1 MKLSTRI
8 IGMAAAVALAVST
21 PIGPSS
27 AATSHYTDSID
38 VTDDQYLILV
48 SEGGRPAEM
57 NTNLAI
63 QPPGVAEGETRGKW
77 VECENTDDP
86 LCATNNPK
94 NDLLGWSVLP
104 HCSIASTQLC
114 LESFQISSPETPLA
128 EAKYLGAAKT
138 AEQSKVIPADAKRNF
153 VEGGTP
159 SLFDA
164 PGVNH
169 AGGASTY
176 AVAVRLSQ
184 HYDYKLKK
192 YVTTDLTATVL
203 PYTIGQA
210 TSCAFHDGDSC
221 AGAHNFSEGTRVA
234 LKFRIPTS
242 IGGWFSGRMKM
253 PDLAVSKFAAGINL
267 ISISAEPVRVDA
279 LAMPRNKKD
288 FTSKEKMWLNNNGNW
303 GYSKGVATGAPNY
316 QEVVFEYIDFY
327 RKFVKDTSAGSDT
340 VWNMST
346 RSGGSGSGCLDDTSK
361 VLGIVTTNA
370 LGYAGE
376 SPSFKNGFLEYKVGG
391 LHYQAGGSDLVLGT
405 YDLVMRSDTARC
417 LYGFSKAPLSATVSV
432 TGGSGSKNVATTVV
446 SEKNGWLKMAAYGFT
461 FSKKTIKVK
470 ITKKKK

>member
-1 MKLSTRI
+1 LKAFIRTL
-8 IGMAAAVALAVST
+8 AVALAAVLALGT
-21 PIGPSS
+21 PSV
-27 AATSHYTDSID
+27 AAQGHYTDGIS
-38 VTDDQYLILV
+38 VSDDQYLILV
-48 SEGGRPAEM
+48 SEGGRPAET

-63 QPPGVAEGETRGKW
+63 QPPGVSEGETRGKW
-77 VECENTDDP
+77 VECTDTNDP
-86 LCATNNPK
+86 VCATNNPK

-104 HCSIASTQLC
+104 HCSIASSKMC
-114 LESFQISSPETPLA
+114 LESFQIGNLEQPLA

-138 AEQSKVIPADAKRNF
+138 SEQSKVIAADEKRNF
-153 VEGGTP
+153 IEGGTP
-159 SLFDA
+159 SLFEGT
-164 PGVNH
+164 GVNH
-169 AGGASTY
+169 VGGSATY

-184 HYDYKLKK
+184 HFDYKLKK
-192 YVTTDLTATVL
+192 YVTTDLTASVV
-203 PYTIGQA
+203 PYVIGSA
-210 TSCAFHDGDSC
+210 TSCAFRDGDSC
-221 AGAHNFSEGTRVA
+221 AAAQDFSAGTRVS

-242 IGGWFSGRMKM
+242 IGGWFSGRMKS
-253 PDLAVSKFAAGINL
+253 PDLSVTKFAAGINE
-267 ISISAEPVRVDA
+267 ITIEAEPVRVDA
-279 LAMPRNKKD
+279 LALPRDKKA

-303 GYSKGVATGAPNY
+303 GFAKGTATGAPNY
-316 QEVVFEYIDFY
+316 QPVVFEYIDYY
-327 RKFVKDTSAGSDT
+327 RQFVSDTSAGADV

-346 RSGGSGSGCLDDTSK
+346 RSGGSGSGCLADTSK

-376 SPSFKNGFLEYKVGG
+376 SPSFNKGFLDYKVAG
-391 LHYQAGGSDLVLGT
+391 LHYQAGGKDLVLGS

-432 TGGSGSKNVATTVV
+432 TGGSGEKNVATTVV

>member
-1 MKLSTRI
+1 MKAFIRTL
-8 IGMAAAVALAVST
+8 AAALAAVLAIGALAPAT
-21 PIGPSS
+21 
-27 AATSHYTDSID
+27 AATGHYTDAID
-38 VTDDQYLILV
+38 VTDDQWLILV

-57 NTNLAI
+57 NSNLAI
-63 QPPGVAEGETRGKW
+63 QPPGVGEGETRGKW
-77 VECENTDDP
+77 VECADTNDP
-86 LCATNNPK
+86 VCATNNPK

-104 HCSIASTQLC
+104 HCSIASTQMC
-114 LESFQISSPETPLA
+114 LESFQIGNLETPMS
-128 EAKYLGAAKT
+128 EAKYVGAAKI
-138 AEQSKVIPADAKRNF
+138 AEQSKIIPADSKRNF

-159 SLFDA
+159 SLFD
-164 PGVNH
+164 GGDVKH
-169 AGGASTY
+169 AGGAASY

-184 HYDYKLKK
+184 HYDYKIKK

-203 PYTIGQA
+203 PYALGQA
-210 TSCAFHDGDSC
+210 TSCAFRDGDQC
-221 AGAHNFSEGTRVA
+221 AAAYDFLEGTRVG

-242 IGGWFSGRMKM
+242 IGGWFSGRMKA
-253 PDLAVSKFAAGINL
+253 PDLSVSKFADGINS

-279 LAMPRNKKD
+279 LALPRDKKA
-288 FTSKEKMWLNNNGNW
+288 FTSKEKMWLNNNGHW
-303 GYSKGVATGAPNY
+303 GYAKGGATGAPNY
-316 QEVVFEYIDFY
+316 QPVVFDYIDYY
-327 RKFVKDTSAGSDT
+327 RSFVKDTSAGSDT

-346 RSGGSGSGCLDDTSK
+346 RSGGSGSGCLADTSK

-376 SPSFKNGFLEYKVGG
+376 SPSFKNGFLDYKVGG
-391 LHYQAGGSDLVLGT
+391 LHYQAGGKDLVLGS

-432 TGGSGSKNVATTVV
+432 TGGTGGKNVATTVV

>member
-1 MKLSTRI
+1 MKAFIRTL
-8 IGMAAAVALAVST
+8 AVALAAVLAIGAIT
-21 PIGPSS
+21 PANAVTG
-27 AATSHYTDSID
+27 HYTDGIA
-38 VTDDQYLILV
+38 VTDDQYLIMV
-48 SEGGRPAEM
+48 SEGGRPA
-57 NTNLAI
+57 NIGTSLAI
-63 QPPGVAEGETRGKW
+63 QPPGVAEGETRGEW
-77 VECENTDDP
+77 VNCVDTNDP
-86 LCATNNPK
+86 VCATNNPK

-114 LESFQISSPETPLA
+114 LESLQIGNPETPIA
-128 EAKYLGAAKT
+128 EAKYVGAAKT
-138 AEQSKVIPADAKRNF
+138 GQYSQVIPADSRRNF

-159 SLFDA
+159 SLFD
-164 PGVNH
+164 GGSVKH
-169 AGGASTY
+169 AGGGSTY

-184 HYDYKLKK
+184 HFDYKLKK
-192 YVTTDLTATVL
+192 YVTTDLTASVVPYVL
-203 PYTIGQA
+203 GQA

-221 AGAHNFSEGTRVA
+221 AAAQDFLEGTRVA

-242 IGGWFSGRMKM
+242 IGGWFSGRMKS
-253 PDLAVSKFAAGINL
+253 PDLSVSKFSDGINS

-279 LAMPRNKKD
+279 LALPRDKKA
-288 FTSKEKMWLNNNGNW
+288 FTSKEKMWLNNNGRW
-303 GYSKGVATGAPNY
+303 GFAKGTATGAPNY
-316 QEVVFEYIDFY
+316 QPVVFDYIDYY
-327 RKFVKDTSAGSDT
+327 RSFVKDTSAGSDT

-346 RSGGSGSGCLDDTSK
+346 RSGGGGSRCLADTSK

-376 SPSFKNGFLEYKVGG
+376 SPSFQNGFLNYKVGG
-391 LHYQAGGSDLVLGT
+391 LHYQAGGKDLVLGS

-432 TGGSGSKNVATTVV
+432 TGGSGGKNVATTVV